1 MIAALWTVLRKEVIE
16 NLRDRQVMTNVLL
29 LGPLLGPVLIGA
41 IIAFVA
47 HREQEKAEK
56 PLEIPVIGV
65 EHAPNLIA
73 FLKNQQVIIK
83 PPVDDP
89 EALIKRQAE
98 DVIVRIP
105 AEFGEDWRAGRSATV
120 ELIHDASRRDAQTA
134 VARVER
140 LLEAYGS
147 QMGLLRLQVR
157 GIDPS
162 ITRAVMIKS
171 VDLSTPESRG
181 GMLFAF
187 FPYVMMMGLFT
198 GAMYLAIDLTAGEKE
213 RQSLEALLINPV
225 DRSAVILGKLGAT
238 VSFAILSEVLML
250 IAYAVVLKF
259 TPTAAAGIKLS
270 LDALTISKLFVILL
284 PVAVLFASLQTLISA
299 YAKGTREA
307 QSFVGILILLP
318 MIPGMLQLI
327 APVKDK
333 LWMFTIPLWSE
344 TILLNKLLRGESP
357 PLLEHAISMAT
368 TLALAAMLVFIC
380 TGLYKREK
388 LLFSTS

>member
-357 PLLEHAISMAT
+357 PLFEHAISMAT

>member
-270 LDALTISKLFVILL
+270 LDPLTIAKLFVILL

-368 TLALAAMLVFIC
+368 TLALAAVLVFIC